1 MQEAQSNSIEAL
13 EGKVE
18 EMRECAKSVAESLN
32 ALMAEAREEQAEEE
46 TYRRSFPQAPIPIDI
61 LKYIQMI
68 QQYTTV
74 LSQAASGESKVEEAM
89 KSVEA
94 FKPFLQG
101 TKESIDAQL
110 PTGSVTA
117 ETASLLDDLRAVND
131 EVSKLMED
139 RAKKVEEITNMAKDD
154 TAIRDELI
162 RDKTVDQQGL
172 FVRGFTP
179 IAERLS
185 ELKVSFESQDSYL
198 AKLESRLNAFTQ
210 AVQADPVVMERQHV
224 FEGISNALRAQSDAL
239 KFVEEGTTFYKK
251 LEEIVAGI
259 RANFNTEL
267 EKARVARGPSMQQGG
282 QPQYSPYNQF
292 MPYGQYSQYSQQQS
306 NPQQNIPQ
314 QYGQYGQ
321 YGQSQYGQYSQQQ
334 PGYMNQGYSGY
345 NQAGSI
351 TCQMC
356 GSLNHPG
363 SRTCITC
370 GKML

>member
-131 EVSKLMED
+131 EVSKL
-139 RAKKVEEITNMAKDD
+139 
-154 TAIRDELI
+154 I

-292 MPYGQYSQYSQQQS
+292 TPYGQYSQYSQQQS
-306 NPQQNIPQ
+306 NPQQSTPQ